1 MTNKWKRI
9 FIGTALITGM
19 GVAGGLAGVES
30 AKEQTVPS
38 QDFFTTVS
46 SVDEAGN
53 LVKVNGSQINVHKTI
68 ESIPNE
74 SGAIN
79 DVQIQHISSN
89 TREIE
94 GKVISYTKN
103 SIKVSFPF
111 GGTATYK
118 ITKNTE
124 IENNSISLK
133 KGVLVEMEVSNK
145 TAREIETQRT
155 IEYSATI
162 VSDSKKQMTVNF
174 KGKKKTFEKTSGYVL
189 DRDGYRGSLKG
200 VPVELKL
207 NNNFKLVKAEIDD
220 DFDDY
225 DDDDRFD

>member
-1 MTNKWKRI
+1 MKNKWKKI
-9 FIGTALITGM
+9 LIGTALMAGV
-19 GVAGGLAGVES
+19 GVAGGVAGVES
-30 AKEQTVPS
+30 AKEQTAPS
-38 QDFFTTVS
+38 QDFFANVQ
-46 SVDEAGN
+46 SVDETGN
-53 LVKVNGSQINVHKTI
+53 LVKVNENQVNVHKTI
-68 ESIPNE
+68 EAIGNE
-74 SGAIN
+74 STTVDEI
-79 DVQIQHISSN
+79 QIQQVSSN
-89 TREIE
+89 TREVQ
-94 GKVISYTKN
+94 GKVVSYNKN

-118 ITKNTE
+118 INKNTE
-124 IENNSISLK
+124 IDDDSIRLK

-145 TAREIETQRT
+145 TAREIETERT

-162 VSDSKKQMTVNF
+162 VSDSKQKMTVNF
-174 KGKKKTFEKTSGYVL
+174 KGKKKTFQKTSGYVL

-207 NNNFKLVKAEIDD
+207 NSSFKLVKAEIED